1 MIPVPFS
8 RFQVKTCPW
17 ALETCPE
24 KPKCVM
30 NELCGSTEAW
40 RRTQLEELNIQI
52 HMRTHISTQHQ
63 LHQRELNNFH
73 YGLFSLVTLRI

>member
-1 MIPVPFS
+1 
-8 RFQVKTCPW
+8 
-17 ALETCPE
+17 
-24 KPKCVM
+24 M

-52 HMRTHISTQHQ
+52 HMRTHISTQLQ

-73 YGLFSLVTLRI
+73 YGLFSLIALRVYGNCI